1 MQRNITEIFVV
12 GTIIAIFTG
21 TPALADRDPT
31 PEERI
36 QVEAALQYLGF
47 TSYDDIDFDE
57 DGYWEIEDARDA
69 DGQEYDLDSF
79 CSSSGDIAAS
89 IFCTALRASTISLS
103 ETYIAIYPSGAS

>member
-12 GTIIAIFTG
+12 GTIVAIFTG

-31 PEERI
+31 PGEHI

-57 DGYWEIEDARDA
+57 DGYWEIEDARGA
-69 DGQEYDLDSF
+69 DGQEYDLHL
-79 CSSSGDIAAS
+79 AP
-89 IFCTALRASTISLS
+89 
-103 ETYIAIYPSGAS
+103 ETFQVLKQEADWFHWR